1 MALLRDAHPLRIG
14 INADDNPSELQP
26 GELSDAINVRLA
38 SSDSEHG
45 QGPAETLQGEIS
57 VLINPDTLITYYG
70 AAIGG
75 EFIYQGFDIAVIGT
89 QTWMKRNYSADYPGS
104 KVYNDDEANRA
115 IYGGLY
121 THNMIMED
129 DFCPPGWHVPTE
141 AEFETL
147 LTYLGGLMLAGGNL
161 KEVGDSHWTPPNT
174 GAQDIASFRSLPAG
188 GFDNV
193 FEYLGL
199 KGLLWLADDG
209 APLAPVALDAS
220 NIQPFSFSANWQIT
234 DGATGYKLDVATDS
248 AFTSMVSGYNNLD
261 VGDVLTL
268 PITGLS
274 KVTNYF
280 YRVRAYNEVGASDNS
295 NTITLQTTNTGI
307 APYNDNGAL
316 YNWYAGNTGKL
327 APAGWHV
334 PTQYEWQALAD
345 ILGASGDY
353 SGNSIGGKLKEI
365 GFIHWNDPNLGADNS
380 SEFTAFGGGER
391 EQTTGVFSGRLS
403 YGRFLSSSHYFTDG
417 CFAMLVYDSEI
428 FWCSMGTATPK
439 TQGCSA
445 RFIKDDSNPSD
456 CIDYDGNNYSHI
468 VIGTQVWSG
477 VNFNGTHYNDG
488 TLIPII
494 TDNTA
499 WAALTTGAMCWYDNI
514 PDNSIPIVTDD
525 DMKYLQTKDL
535 SAGVTTDVTTTLTT
549 GQEPYNVFV
558 LDADGND
565 ITSLIGISIEL
576 LGGVYVVHIDTLNE
590 YLGAKIKI
598 IY

>member
-1 MALLRDAHPLRIG
+1 MQLKSLHKFTGGLNKDDTPALIPEGDYTDLLNSRTL
-14 INADDNPSELQP
+14 
-26 GELSDAINVRLA
+26 
-38 SSDSEHG
+38 SSDEENQSG
-45 QGPAETLQGEIS
+45 NAETLQSEIS

-104 KVYNDDEANRA
+104 KVYNDDEANRS

-121 THNMIMED
+121 THDMIMEA

-234 DGATGYKLDVATDS
+234 DGATGYRLDVATDS
-248 AFTSMVSGYNNLD
+248 AFSSMVSGYDDLD

-295 NTITLQTTNTGI
+295 NIITLQTTNTGI
-307 APYNDNGAL
+307 SPTPYAGYGAL
-316 YNWYAGNTGKL
+316 YNWFAVNYNVGGASI

-334 PTQYEWQALAD
+334 PSDAEWVTLENYLGSALV
-345 ILGASGDY
+345 I
-353 SGNSIGGKLKEI
+353 GNDLKEA
-365 GFIHWNDPNLGADNS
+365 GLVHWDQDTGADNS
-380 SEFTAFGGGER
+380 SGFTALGAGLRDQSGDFLNLNYVGGFWASDLSDVSHALDR
-391 EQTTGVFSGRLS
+391 ELNSDSTIFITNASLLKIGWSIRL
-403 YGRFLSSSHYFTDG
+403 
-417 CFAMLVYDSEI
+417 
-428 FWCSMGTATPK
+428 
-439 TQGCSA
+439 
-445 RFIKDDSNPSD
+445 IKDDSIDPGTMV
-456 CIDYDGNNYSHI
+456 DYDGNLYNTI
-468 VIGTQVWSG
+468 KIGDQVCMAANLN
-477 VNFNGTHYNDG
+477 VTHYNDG

-499 WAALTTGAMCWYDNI
+499 WAALTTDAMCWYDNI

-576 LGGVYVVHIDTLNE
+576 LGGVYVLHIDTLNE

>member
-1 MALLRDAHPLRIG
+1 MQLKSLHKFTGGLNKDDTPALIPEGDYTDLLNSRTL
-14 INADDNPSELQP
+14 
-26 GELSDAINVRLA
+26 
-38 SSDSEHG
+38 SSDEENQSG
-45 QGPAETLQGEIS
+45 NAETLQSEIS

-104 KVYNDDEANRA
+104 KVYNDDEANRS

-121 THNMIMED
+121 THDMIMEA

-147 LTYLGGLMLAGGNL
+147 LTYLGGLMLAGGKL
-161 KEVGDSHWTPPNT
+161 KEIGDSHWTPPNT

-234 DGATGYKLDVATDS
+234 DGATGYRLDVATDS
-248 AFTSMVSGYNNLD
+248 AFSSMVSGYDDLD

-295 NTITLQTTNTGI
+295 NIITLQTTNTGI
-307 APYNDNGAL
+307 SPTPYAGYGAL
-316 YNWYAGNTGKL
+316 YNWFAVNYNVGGASI

-334 PTQYEWQALAD
+334 PSDAEWVTLENYLGSALV
-345 ILGASGDY
+345 I
-353 SGNSIGGKLKEI
+353 GNDLKEA
-365 GFIHWNDPNLGADNS
+365 GLVHWDQDTGADNS
-380 SEFTAFGGGER
+380 SGFTALGAGLRDQSGDFLNLNYVGGFWASDLSDVSHALDR
-391 EQTTGVFSGRLS
+391 ELNSDSTIFITNASLLKIGWSIRL
-403 YGRFLSSSHYFTDG
+403 
-417 CFAMLVYDSEI
+417 
-428 FWCSMGTATPK
+428 
-439 TQGCSA
+439 
-445 RFIKDDSNPSD
+445 IKDDSIDPGTMV
-456 CIDYDGNNYSHI
+456 DYDGNLYNTI
-468 VIGTQVWSG
+468 KIGDQVCMAANLN
-477 VNFNGTHYNDG
+477 VTHYNDG

-499 WAALTTGAMCWYDNI
+499 WAALTTDAMCWYDNI

-576 LGGVYVVHIDTLNE
+576 LGGVYVLHIDTLNE